1 MKVFVATLLLVA
13 SVSAMKRPA
22 AAGEDV
28 VELFKRAAAPVAG
41 LRVKRDACQAAAQTY
56 ATCVQEAMMDGQKQ
70 LQSGG
75 DGREDFIPRKVCNSF
90 DAMLNCGD
98 AYRTACNLPEDT
110 FKELMKTGL
119 EPAMDA
125 FSQVPGWNGDKCP
138 AFRHIKYGEARTS
151 GASTN
156 VLNIL
161 VLSLL
166 PVLGLRL

>member
-13 SVSAMKRPA
+13 SASAMKRPA
-22 AAGEDV
+22 AANEDV

-75 DGREDFIPRKVCNSF
+75 DGRADFIPRKVCNSF

-125 FSQVPGWNGDKCP
+125 FSQVPGWDGDKCP

-156 VLNIL
+156 VLNVL
-161 VLSLL
+161 LLSLL